1 MDIGAI
7 VGLLNPLNWI
17 EKGLKYSRRPI
28 LRVYFDESETFHT
41 RRLTDMNNVLGFFCH
56 LMVSNDG
63 KETVKDCSA
72 QLIQVET
79 RDQHGQFVSHPDFLN
94 PLVLKWAHEPDF
106 RPRDIDPD
114 IPKRLDLC
122 LAVQSQP
129 TFFSFITSR
138 IPSGNRIDYP
148 PGEYRV
154 KVRVRSNNAQSI
166 DGTYLVRYFGV
177 WNEFEITE
185 SN

>member
-63 KETVKDCSA
+63 KETAKDCGA
-72 QLIQVET
+72 QLIQVEI
-79 RDQHGQFVSHPDFLN
+79 RDQSGQFISHKDFLN
-94 PLVLKWAHEPDF
+94 PVVLKWAHEPDF
-106 RPRDIDPD
+106 GPKDIDQD
-114 IPKRLDLC
+114 IPRRLDLC
-122 LAVQSQP
+122 IAVQSQP
-129 TFFSFITSR
+129 SFFSFATHK
-138 IPSGNRIDYP
+138 IPSGNRTDFP
-148 PGEYRV
+148 TGEYRV
-154 KVRVRSNNAQSI
+154 KVRVRSKNAQST
-166 DGTYLVRYFGV
+166 DGIFLVKYAGV
-177 WNEFEITE
+177 WNKFEIAE
-185 SN
+185 SS